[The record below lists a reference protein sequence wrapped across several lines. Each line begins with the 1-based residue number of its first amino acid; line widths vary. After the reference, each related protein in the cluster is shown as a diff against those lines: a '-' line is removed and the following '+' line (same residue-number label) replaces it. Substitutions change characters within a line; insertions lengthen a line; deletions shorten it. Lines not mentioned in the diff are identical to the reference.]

1 MCILW
6 TAYIAHSATFCAQAY
21 SSTSYFILCIT
32 SQSLDL
38 SSFHSGNTTAN
49 SSVAFTTSAFNTLTY
64 SCYCL
69 PSHYTPSAMTHDGSS
84 IPACHY
90 STAASHSFSNSNLP
104 STESGYEVS
113 PSLFFPDIL
122 LHQNCI
128 QAEFKAPNK
137 LLKKEVCKFIQ
148 SSC

>member
-32 SQSLDL
+32 SQSLVL
-38 SSFHSGNTTAN
+38 SLFHSGNTTAN
-49 SSVAFTTSAFNTLTY
+49 SSLAFTTSAFNTLTY
-64 SCYCL
+64 SCYCI

-90 STAASHSFSNSNLP
+90 STAASHSFSNSSLS

-113 PSLFFPDIL
+113 PSLYFFPDIL
-122 LHQNCI
+122 LTKTAFRLSLRLQIN
-128 QAEFKAPNK
+128 FSR
-137 LLKKEVCKFIQ
+137 KK
-148 SSC
+148 